1 MHESFCSSFL
11 RTTAGISSRTDAF
24 EESRSAVTGMECMFS
39 LLLEGRGAKETPV
52 SLRLEFLKKTFA
64 RKSVLSDAKEIISGP
79 LVDLQ
84 LVYLC

>member
-11 RTTAGISSRTDAF
+11 RTTAGITSRTDAF

-52 SLRLEFLKKTFA
+52 SLRLEFLKKLLQEN
-64 RKSVLSDAKEIISGP
+64 LSYQMQKK
-79 LVDLQ
+79 LVDL
-84 LVYLC
+84 